1 MQRQSILW
9 LLGSVRGMLR
19 HGHDAE
25 WLTLLAQVLERS
37 PEASSCLPPSSSRP
51 TSNLQR
57 GIHASILSSG
67 QLHLQSLLSAP
78 SPRSW
83 LLVEPH
89 GLGVTLLRL
98 TDVLCS
104 QMYRVLTKSQHMPA
118 PVQAD
123 LGRLEQVG
131 VSGARRRRL
140 RHPARPAAVEPLP
153 IRLAPGPA
161 AAARQQRLA
170 LLQPLPLAHLQL
182 CQPQPLALLQ
192 QVRSARMQSWTPLVT
207 CFRRCSRSRTSHCAC
222 RSPSCSH
229 SRWNV
234 LEATSVFADAEWIS
248 SRSVSA
254 RALQRQTQWQRCCY
268 ASLS

>member
-140 RHPARPAAVEPLP
+140 RHPARTGGSGAAPDPARPWPRRRGAAA
-153 IRLAPGPA
+153 APRAPSAAPARAPSTLPA
-161 AAARQQRLA
+161 AAARAPTAGEISTHAVLDTSRDM
-170 LLQPLPLAHLQL
+170 LQEMLSLAHLPL
-182 CQPQPLALLQ
+182 CLPEPLVLSQ
-192 QVRSARMQSWTPLVT
+192 QVECP
-207 CFRRCSRSRTSHCAC
+207 
-222 RSPSCSH
+222 
-229 SRWNV
+229 
-234 LEATSVFADAEWIS
+234 
-248 SRSVSA
+248 
-254 RALQRQTQWQRCCY
+254 
-268 ASLS
+268 